1 MAPRKYV
8 PLEAYTIGLI
18 YIKPLEMNAITVM
31 LDEEHES
38 VPLALEDKNEYILGR
53 IGKHNVAVVGPARG
67 AQGKVAI
74 ADVVGSI
81 RWTFKNMNLGL
92 LVGIGGGVPH
102 LPKHDVRLGDVV
114 VGAPEV
120 GPAVVQYDLGKEL
133 PTGFEVTRTLNKP
146 PSLLLQVVN
155 AVEDQYLRQEE
166 GEDSFFSR
174 HLQRFYKYPRL
185 RDRYRRPTSADRL
198 FQDSYRHEP
207 GMECRTHEQK
217 YEQVRTERS
226 PADEIQIHYS
236 TILSGDRVMKSEV
249 TRDKISAQFN
259 NALCFEM
266 EAAGLMDIFPC
277 LVIRGICDY
286 SDSHKNKDWQEFA
299 AATAASYARELLLTI
314 AERVVQGLER
324 PAALPQSEEV
334 STRSPSNVSQ
344 IPNDQRS
351 SVIFSGANNSGLQ
364 TGYNSGT
371 ITWGPP
377 K

>member
-1 MAPRKYV
+1 MSPQKYV
-8 PLEAYTIGLI
+8 PPEAYIIGLI

-53 IGKHNVAVVGPARG
+53 MGKHNVAVVGPARG

-81 RWTFKNMNLGL
+81 RWTFRNMSLGL

-133 PTGFEVTRTLNKP
+133 PTGFEVTRALNKP

-155 AVEDQYLRQEE
+155 TVEDQYLRQEE
-166 GEDSFFSR
+166 GEDSFFCR
-174 HLQRFYKYPRL
+174 HLQRFNKYPRL
-185 RDRYRRPTSADRL
+185 RERYRRPTSADRL

-207 GMECRTHEQK
+207 GTECRSHEQK
-217 YEQVRTERS
+217 YEQARTERS
-226 PADEIQIHYS
+226 PSDEIQIHYS

-266 EAAGLMDIFPC
+266 EAAGLMDILPC

-286 SDSHKNKDWQEFA
+286 SDSHKNKDWQEFS
-299 AATAASYARELLLTI
+299 AATAASYARELLLTM

-324 PAALPQSEEV
+324 PAALQQYEEV
-334 STRSPSNVSQ
+334 STSSPLSVSQ
-344 IPNDQRS
+344 MPSDQRS
-351 SVIFSGANNSGLQ
+351 SVVFSGANNSGLQ

-371 ITWGPP
+371 ITWGQQN
-377 K
+377 